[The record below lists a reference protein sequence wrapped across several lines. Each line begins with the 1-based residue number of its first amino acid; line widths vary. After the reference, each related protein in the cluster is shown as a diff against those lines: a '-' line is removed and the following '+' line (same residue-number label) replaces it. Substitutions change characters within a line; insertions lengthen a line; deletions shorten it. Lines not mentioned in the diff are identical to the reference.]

1 MDILRIQSFNVNRTV
16 LTQLASFQFSRTVS
30 CSCVSDD
37 DDDDDDNDSGD
48 NGLLK
53 NDDDDDEEYTDSC
66 SKEACLARN
75 EAYISESD
83 GNCGDDDE
91 SPRLLS
97 LSLLLLLPPG
107 GKKKSSK
114 SS

>member
-37 DDDDDDNDSGD
+37 DDDDDDSGD

-66 SKEACLARN
+66 SKETCLARN

-83 GNCGDDDE
+83 GNWGDDDE
-91 SPRLLS
+91 SPWL
-97 LSLLLLLPPG
+97 LSLLLLPPD